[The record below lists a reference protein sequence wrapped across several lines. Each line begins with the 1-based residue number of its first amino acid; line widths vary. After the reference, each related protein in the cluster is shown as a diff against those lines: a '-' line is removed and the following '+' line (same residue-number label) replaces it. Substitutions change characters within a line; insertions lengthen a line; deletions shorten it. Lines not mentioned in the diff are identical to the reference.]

1 MKKNIISILLLT
13 ALAFVAG
20 GCGSDSDSEP
30 APAVP
35 SALTPGTD
43 ARPTTWIAPSIQEPE
58 LWMSLQVQLGDAL
71 ADYQSSADLM
81 CATINGQVRAVTA
94 PMTTGDVVYY
104 PLTIG
109 GNGGDQT
116 VSLHYYCDRLHR
128 IYTITNWAAFKEG
141 IAPTGESGIYR
152 PCFTESYK

>member
-1 MKKNIISILLLT
+1 MKKNIISIMLLA

-20 GCGSDSDSEP
+20 GCSGESENE
-30 APAVP
+30 PAVP
-35 SALTPGTD
+35 SYLKPGTD
-43 ARPTTWIAPSIQEPE
+43 VRPTNWTTPAGENYE
-58 LWMSLQVQLGDAL
+58 LWMSLQVQLGDTL
-71 ADYQSSADLM
+71 VNYQSSADLM
-81 CATINGQVRAVTA
+81 CATINDEVRAATG
-94 PMTTGDVVYY
+94 PMKTGDVTYY

-128 IYTITNWAAFKEG
+128 IYTISNWAQFKEG

-152 PCFTESYK
+152 PCFTQSYK